1 MDVDGIGIGVVLSSD
16 GRDEITVAVVAG
28 VVVRV
33 VVVVIVVMMLMMV
46 VIVIVIVIMIVI
58 MVVVFVVVF
67 MVIVIVM
74 VMVMVVV
81 VFMLMMVVIM
91 QMSMHHRDLR
101 ELGHRRSIVAL
112 LKGLYMRLFKLR
124 THNPSQQT
132 YLNSNILNIN
142 GFE

>member
-33 VVVVIVVMMLMMV
+33 VVVVIVVMMLMMI
-46 VIVIVIVIMIVI
+46 VIVIVIVIVI

-67 MVIVIVM
+67 MVIVIIM
-74 VMVMVVV
+74 VMV
-81 VFMLMMVVIM
+81 VFMLMMVVII

>member
-46 VIVIVIVIMIVI
+46 VIVIVIVIVI

-67 MVIVIVM
+67 MVIVM
-74 VMVMVVV
+74 VMIMVVV

>member
-46 VIVIVIVIMIVI
+46 VIVIVIVIM
-58 MVVVFVVVF
+58 VVVFVVVF
-67 MVIVIVM
+67 MVIVI

-112 LKGLYMRLFKLR
+112 LKSLYVRLFKLH

>member
-46 VIVIVIVIMIVI
+46 VIVIVIVIVI

-67 MVIVIVM
+67 MVIVM

>member
-16 GRDEITVAVVAG
+16 GRDEIAVTVVAG
-28 VVVRV
+28 VVVGV
-33 VVVVIVVMMLMMV
+33 VMV
-46 VIVIVIVIMIVI
+46 VIVM
-58 MVVVFVVVF
+58 FVVV
-67 MVIVIVM
+67 MLMVVVIVIVM
-74 VMVMVVV
+74 VVIVMVVIVVMIMLVV
-81 VFMLMMVVIM
+81 VFMVMVMIMVMMVVIM

-124 THNPSQQT
+124 THSPSQQT

>member
-46 VIVIVIVIMIVI
+46 VIVIVIVIVI

-74 VMVMVVV
+74 VMVMV

-101 ELGHRRSIVAL
+101 ELGHRRSIVTL

>member
-46 VIVIVIVIMIVI
+46 VIVIVIVIM
-58 MVVVFVVVF
+58 VVVFVVVF
-67 MVIVIVM
+67 MVIVI

>member
-1 MDVDGIGIGVVLSSD
+1 MDVDGIGISVVLSSD
-16 GRDEITVAVVAG
+16 GRDEIAVTVVAG
-28 VVVRV
+28 VVVGV
-33 VVVVIVVMMLMMV
+33 VMV
-46 VIVIVIVIMIVI
+46 VIVM
-58 MVVVFVVVF
+58 FVVV
-67 MVIVIVM
+67 MLMVVVIVIVM
-74 VMVMVVV
+74 VVIVMVVIVVMVMVMV
-81 VFMLMMVVIM
+81 MMVVIM

-112 LKGLYMRLFKLR
+112 LKSLYVRLFKLH

>member
-46 VIVIVIVIMIVI
+46 VIVIVIVIM
-58 MVVVFVVVF
+58 VVVFVVVF

-74 VMVMVVV
+74 VVVVV

>member
-46 VIVIVIVIMIVI
+46 VMVVIVIVIVI

-74 VMVMVVV
+74 VMV

-112 LKGLYMRLFKLR
+112 LKSLYVRLFKLH

-132 YLNSNILNIN
+132 YLNSTILNIN

>member
-1 MDVDGIGIGVVLSSD
+1 MDVDGIGISVVLSSD
-16 GRDEITVAVVAG
+16 GRDEIAVAVVAG

-46 VIVIVIVIMIVI
+46 VIVIVI

-67 MVIVIVM
+67 MVIVM

-81 VFMLMMVVIM
+81 MVVVMMVVIM

>member
-46 VIVIVIVIMIVI
+46 VIVIVIVIVI

-67 MVIVIVM
+67 MVIVI

>member
-46 VIVIVIVIMIVI
+46 VIVIVIVIVI

-74 VMVMVVV
+74 VMV

>member
-16 GRDEITVAVVAG
+16 GRDEIAVAVVAG
-28 VVVRV
+28 VVVGV
-33 VVVVIVVMMLMMV
+33 VVVVIVMFVVVMLMVV
-46 VIVIVIVIMIVI
+46 VIVIVIM
-58 MVVVFVVVF
+58 
-67 MVIVIVM
+67 
-74 VMVMVVV
+74 MVVV
-81 VFMLMMVVIM
+81 VFMVMVMVMMVVIM

-112 LKGLYMRLFKLR
+112 LKSLYVRLFKLH

>member
-46 VIVIVIVIMIVI
+46 VIVIVIVIM
-58 MVVVFVVVF
+58 VVVFVVVF
-67 MVIVIVM
+67 MVIVI

-101 ELGHRRSIVAL
+101 ELGHRRSIVTL

>member
-16 GRDEITVAVVAG
+16 GRDEIAVTVVAG
-28 VVVRV
+28 VVVGV
-33 VVVVIVVMMLMMV
+33 VMVVIVMFVVVMLMVV
-46 VIVIVIVIMIVI
+46 VIVIVIV
-58 MVVVFVVVF
+58 MVVV
-67 MVIVIVM
+67 VIVIVM
-74 VMVMVVV
+74 VVIVVVIVVMVMIMV
-81 VFMLMMVVIM
+81 MMVVIM

-112 LKGLYMRLFKLR
+112 LKSLYVRLFKLH

>member
-46 VIVIVIVIMIVI
+46 VMVVIVIVIVI

-74 VMVMVVV
+74 VMVVM
-81 VFMLMMVVIM
+81 MLMMVVIM

-112 LKGLYMRLFKLR
+112 LKSLYVRLFKLH